1 MNQEDKLMAA
11 LRQVIDPE
19 IGKNI
24 VELGM
29 VRDLCIDE
37 NGKVSFT
44 LALTTPK
51 CPLKNQLSSESR
63 KALMAVDGVKEVQI
77 TFGELSEAEKQA
89 LFNKN
94 KPQLP
99 SLAQFNQIGRIIAV
113 MSGKG
118 GVGKSSVSAMLAS
131 ELQKAGE
138 KVGILDA
145 DLTGPSIP
153 KLFGLPPGGLR
164 GNEQGILPSVTN
176 SGIKVVSVN
185 LLLEEEDV
193 PVIWRG
199 PIISGTI
206 NQFWNQTIW
215 GRLDTLI
222 VDLPPGTSDATLTVL
237 QSIPLTGVLMVT
249 TPQQLV
255 SMVVR
260 KGVRMVQQLN
270 IPIIGLVENMSYF
283 QCPDDGK
290 IFPIFGESH
299 AEEIANLAGAPV
311 FVRLPVNPQIS
322 TLCDNGQVEEV
333 NLPEMEKLVKLISQT
348 AFASSKN

>member
-1 MNQEDKLMAA
+1 MNQEEKLMTA

-29 VRDLCIDE
+29 VRDLSLDE

-51 CPLKNQLSSESR
+51 CPLKNQLSSEAR
-63 KALMAVDGVKEVQI
+63 KALLAVDGVKEVQI
-77 TFGELSEAEKQA
+77 TFGELSEAEKRA
-89 LFNKN
+89 LFTKN

-118 GVGKSSVSAMLAS
+118 GVGKSTVSAMLATA
-131 ELQKAGE
+131 LQKQGQ

-153 KLFGLPPGGLR
+153 RLFGLPPGGLR
-164 GNEQGILPSVTN
+164 GNDQGILPSLTKT
-176 SGIKVVSVN
+176 GIKVVSVN
-185 LLLEEEDV
+185 LLLQEEDV

-199 PIISGTI
+199 PVISGTI

-222 VDLPPGTSDATLTVL
+222 VDLPPGTSDAALTVL
-237 QSIPLTGVLMVT
+237 QSIPLSGVLMVT

-283 QCPDDGK
+283 QCPDDGR
-290 IFPIFGESH
+290 IFHIFGESH

-311 FVRLPVNPQIS
+311 FIRLPVNPQVS
-322 TLCDNGQVEEV
+322 SLCDSGQVEEV
-333 NLPEMEKLVKLISQT
+333 DLPEMDKLVKMISQT
-348 AFASSKN
+348 VFTPSSN

>member
-1 MNQEDKLMAA
+1 MNQEEKMMTA

-29 VRDLCIDE
+29 VRDLCLDE
-37 NGKVSFT
+37 NGTVSFT

-51 CPLKNQLSSESR
+51 CPLKNQISSEAR
-63 KALMAVDGVKEVQI
+63 KALLAVEGVKEVLI
-77 TFGELSEAEKQA
+77 TFGEMSEAEKQA
-89 LFNKN
+89 LFNQN

-99 SLAQFNQIGRIIAV
+99 SLAQFNQIGRVIAV

-118 GVGKSSVSAMLAS
+118 GVGKSSVSAMLACGLQRQG
-131 ELQKAGE
+131 EL
-138 KVGILDA
+138 VGILDA
-145 DLTGPSIP
+145 DVTGPSIP

-164 GNEQGILPSVTN
+164 GNDLGILPSLTKT
-176 SGIKVVSVN
+176 GIKVVSVN
-185 LLLEEEDV
+185 LLLQEEDV

-199 PIISGTI
+199 PVISGTI

-237 QSIPLTGVLMVT
+237 QSIPLSGVLMVT
-249 TPQQLV
+249 TPQQLA

-283 QCPDDGK
+283 QCPDDGRV
-290 IFPIFGESH
+290 FPIFGESH
-299 AEEIANLAGAPV
+299 AEEIANLAGAPLLA
-311 FVRLPVNPQIS
+311 RLPVNPQVS
-322 TLCDNGQVEEV
+322 TLCDSGQVEEV
-333 NLPEMEKLVKLISQT
+333 NLPEMDKLVKMVTQHVFEVSQ
-348 AFASSKN
+348 N